1 MSCCVCFEGQDTL
14 LRITCGHV
22 CCDSCFQNIARMRL
36 GHRCPQCR
44 AEFDPDDALITY
56 IPSQQPSQD
65 IVTELDQT
73 RETNGELQA
82 LIESLFQEIQQKDA
96 YAAELQRQLVQEQEA
111 TEHLRETV
119 IALYNQVNDVSTT
132 LAESQDQLRC
142 LRRENGQTSSV
153 LGLARWVLSVASPR
167 QSAGPERG
175 GRSVV
180 TDELGASSTDEDEK
194 SDEDIPSP
202 PQTENSWSSL
212 AGLFTLGRPAAAASP
227 LSSSTSSTIMQ
238 RMRQAIPPVS
248 WAGQSAE
255 ARERQPGQMFNMCR
269 TRVFLACLCVSAYQ
283 TPSYGSAGRQILQS
297 SIQVQHNRTPRSP
310 VATITDH
317 GCLSNGAHG
326 TWRLKSGNGSSR
338 KYVCNACL
346 LVVEERK
353 EEIEGEQVWYPFS
366 QSRE

>member
-255 ARERQPGQMFNMCR
+255 ARERQPVRREVGRRQRISYPDNL
-269 TRVFLACLCVSAYQ
+269 TR
-283 TPSYGSAGRQILQS
+283 PN
-297 SIQVQHNRTPRSP
+297 VQHVQNESISSMPMRVRIPD
-310 VATITDH
+310 ATQP
-317 GCLSNGAHG
+317 
-326 TWRLKSGNGSSR
+326 
-338 KYVCNACL
+338 NAKIACSH
-346 LVVEERK
+346 
-353 EEIEGEQVWYPFS
+353 YH
-366 QSRE
+366 